1 MRRKEFSDSWNRTEG
16 IKVTIIERDLIFAI
30 SNLTESEERGTPC
43 FHVGLYDSLEFRQFA
58 WPCAPLHPPSMA
70 EAVEQV
76 DRGAPAGRTGTQR
89 RPGDM
94 GPATPFG
101 IVLS

>member
-70 EAVEQV
+70 EAVEQG
-76 DRGAPAGRTGTQR
+76 DRVAPAGGPETQH
-89 RPGDM
+89 PPQGIH
-94 GPATPFG
+94 PA
-101 IVLS
+101 LHLC

>member
-16 IKVTIIERDLIFAI
+16 IKVTIIEKGLIFAI

-43 FHVGLYDSLEFRQFA
+43 FHAGLYDSLEFRRFA

-70 EAVEQV
+70 EAVEQE
-76 DRGAPAGRTGTQR
+76 DRVEQVALAGVPDT
-89 RPGDM
+89 
-94 GPATPFG
+94 
-101 IVLS
+101 